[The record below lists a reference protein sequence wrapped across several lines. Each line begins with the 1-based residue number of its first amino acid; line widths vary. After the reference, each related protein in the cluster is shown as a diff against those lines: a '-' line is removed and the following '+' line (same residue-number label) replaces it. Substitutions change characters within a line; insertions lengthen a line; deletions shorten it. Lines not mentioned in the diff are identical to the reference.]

1 MKIGDIL
8 YHEKYGKLV
17 VIERKYSPVGNK
29 VVFITRDG
37 SGVKH
42 GIDGTEIPYQ
52 EHKRAVES
60 SKKVSSEKT
69 LKDSEDKKRHYDV
82 VSMISDVKNAIESGN
97 KAILEKEVVHVETK
111 DVKIPDFPAFPDK
124 MTVNVPDLSSI
135 EKKLDVLI
143 RSDDGETNDLIREAI
158 DELKNSKNDKELAK
172 AIINV
177 GKSIPNTP
185 DYSEILKEISE
196 KLVDTPVESM
206 RIDED
211 QFKLLTKAIS
221 NIRSGGGGGGLV
233 AVMDKDREQINPAT
247 EEKQDILSSYARAGQ
262 DISGDPMYFAGLK
275 QDGSWFIKR
284 MYLSGDYTTKY
295 ANGTSGFDW
304 SSRASLTY
312 ADFNTLTW

>member
-1 MKIGDIL
+1 
-8 YHEKYGKLV
+8 
-17 VIERKYSPVGNK
+17 
-29 VVFITRDG
+29 
-37 SGVKH
+37 
-42 GIDGTEIPYQ
+42 
-52 EHKRAVES
+52 
-60 SKKVSSEKT
+60 
-69 LKDSEDKKRHYDV
+69 
-82 VSMISDVKNAIESGN
+82 MISDVKNAIESGN